1 MEEELCYSTVIFK
14 PNSNE
19 KSVPRL
25 EESVVYAEVNVKQST
40 SQTPPETSAAECSLN
55 KSVFLA
61 HDSPT
66 EENEAATPISPAY
79 RRATVFLGLLCFL
92 LLAVLTAVGVF
103 YYIHMSK
110 YNNILAQHTK
120 EKATNLQLL
129 ADKQVLDQE
138 RARLTT
144 WGEQMNTTLHLI
156 LKKSYFLVDIYCQS
170 TENGVQCTPCPKKW
184 IQNGSSCYYFY
195 KDWPWKPWTESKEY
209 CKRYGAQLA
218 IIDSV
223 EEQEFINQHTT
234 SYYDR
239 YHGYWIGLSLT
250 GNTWV
255 WTTGAKLEGSFWVSD
270 PSEGYGD
277 CVQSMPSTNLLK
289 SWTSE
294 NCNMYNRWICEMDII
309 TWPTFLQAQ

>member
-19 KSVPRL
+19 KS
-25 EESVVYAEVNVKQST
+25 
-40 SQTPPETSAAECSLN
+40 
-55 KSVFLA
+55 
-61 HDSPT
+61 D
-66 EENEAATPISPAY
+66 
-79 RRATVFLGLLCFL
+79 
-92 LLAVLTAVGVF
+92 
-103 YYIHMSK
+103 YIHMSK

-138 RARLTT
+138 RARLMT

-223 EEQEFINQHTT
+223 EEQISWILDWTLF
-234 SYYDR
+234 DR
-239 YHGYWIGLSLT
+239 KYLGLDH
-250 GNTWV
+250 W
-255 WTTGAKLEGSFWVSD
+255 
-270 PSEGYGD
+270 
-277 CVQSMPSTNLLK
+277 
-289 SWTSE
+289 
-294 NCNMYNRWICEMDII
+294 R
-309 TWPTFLQAQ
+309 